1 MKRYVAAIGVFFFV
15 VLVVSSCRE
24 HASPASDKKPLPSP
38 ETQRVEKSIA
48 LNNSA
53 ACDSILGIVEALE
66 DRVRADPG
74 NGNAAQ
80 ALAKAAF
87 DSASGCFIAAGKGTF
102 NRSHPPQAALEAG
115 RTMAAQYDA
124 KRWALYLKTRSL
136 RRGTMFG
143 QNIAGEITYSST
155 LCARNQGDTLVL
167 LVKVPLGS
175 VIVK

>member
-24 HASPASDKKPLPSP
+24 HASPASDKKPLPSS

-74 NGNAAQ
+74 NGNATQ

-87 DSASGCFIAAGKGTF
+87 DSASSCFLTAGKGTF
-102 NRSHPPQAALEAG
+102 NRSHPQAAQEAG

-124 KRWALYLKTRSL
+124 KRWALYLRTRSL
-136 RRGTMFG
+136 GRAGTFG
-143 QNIAGEITYSST
+143 QNIAGAITYSST
-155 LCARNQGDTLVL
+155 MCTRNQGDTLVL